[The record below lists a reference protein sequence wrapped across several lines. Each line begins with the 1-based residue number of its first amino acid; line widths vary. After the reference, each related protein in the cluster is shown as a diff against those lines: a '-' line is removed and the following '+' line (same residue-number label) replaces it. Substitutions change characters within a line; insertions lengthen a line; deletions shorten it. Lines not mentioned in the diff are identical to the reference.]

1 MAGAPACPAQPASP
15 AQPACQPVNVAAT
28 TALDSSPP
36 GGRARQVCWC
46 HADKVKLIGDLKEAV
61 VHGLDGKDA
70 THATKTL
77 INMTAAEQVS

>member
-1 MAGAPACPAQPASP
+1 
-15 AQPACQPVNVAAT
+15 
-28 TALDSSPP
+28 
-36 GGRARQVCWC
+36 
-46 HADKVKLIGDLKEAV
+46 V

>member
-1 MAGAPACPAQPASP
+1 
-15 AQPACQPVNVAAT
+15 
-28 TALDSSPP
+28 
-36 GGRARQVCWC
+36 
-46 HADKVKLIGDLKEAV
+46 LKEAV